1 MNRSALVLCLLS
13 AAVAGCST
21 VEPDPFLTASVSAP
35 QAPTIASE
43 VAPGYAVA
51 MLPVTA
57 GGIRTV
63 RQTVRKDYLQQT
75 VVYGNTE
82 RGFGENT
89 ITVEVGRPDL
99 DSAYLSPPSRRQI
112 LAEIRNAVPGVPM
125 QIRSLSGENLQG
137 PFGYATGAYGA
148 QGSCLYGWQY
158 VKPAT
163 GNPLAAMA
171 TGKHPYRLQVRVR
184 FCHPTLSEDRI
195 GTLMDG
201 LRVRPVSAETLS
213 MLEFASGSG
222 ALAAVQPLAEP
233 VPEPVKAKPHRR
245 RAPAPKAETYRPE
258 DLNNVVLPITRR
270 QPPAGALYVDGA
282 SPVTIPNAARVPLP
296 VVPAGPGAVP
306 QGAAIDRTV
315 TAARPVVAVT
325 VPVPSA
331 TLGTR

>member
-1 MNRSALVLCLLS
+1 MKRSARILCLLS
-13 AAVAGCST
+13 VALAGCST

-63 RQTVRKDYLQQT
+63 RQTVRRDYLQQAI
-75 VVYGNTE
+75 VYGNTA

-99 DSAYLSPPSRRQI
+99 DTAYLSPPSRRQI
-112 LAEIRNAVPGVPM
+112 LAEMRSALPGVAM
-125 QIRSLSGENLQG
+125 QIRSISGVNQQG
-137 PFGYATGAYGA
+137 PYGYATGSYGVA
-148 QGSCLYGWQY
+148 GSCLYGWQF

-171 TGKHPYRLQVRVR
+171 SGKHAYRFHVRVR
-184 FCHPTLSEDRI
+184 FCHPTLGEDRI
-195 GTLMDG
+195 ATLMDG
-201 LRVRPVSAETLS
+201 LRIRPVSGETMS

-222 ALAAVQPLAEP
+222 AVAAIEPLAEP
-233 VPEPVKAKPHRR
+233 VPEPVMRKPVHRR
-245 RAPAPKAETYRPE
+245 QVARAETYRAE
-258 DLNNVVLPITRR
+258 DLSNVILPITRR

-282 SPVTIPNAARVPLP
+282 APVSIPNAARVPLP
-296 VVPAGPGAVP
+296 ATATTFPAVTT
-306 QGAAIDRTV
+306 IDGTT
-315 TAARPVVAVT
+315 TAARVVNAVA
-325 VPVPSA
+325 VPVPQA
-331 TLGTR
+331 TLGYK